1 MMKKALAFIFLTASF
16 SSHAG
21 LFDSTPELKC
31 GNDNAVTATKAWI
44 YNEALGHLQQNY
56 LTEASTLFFDIPLTQ
71 YEQQLRTIPIHIND
85 VITKNA
91 EPENANLRS
100 CSAKISMDIPDPLF
114 KVINKLP
121 DTLPYISQNGGQ
133 FINTAITWQNV
144 EYNIQ
149 FSDNGKDIVVTP
161 VKKIDRLTW
170 SIYVMARMS
179 VSGDNLIKKKN
190 NSLIEIATK
199 KFESKDR
206 ELNQVW
212 NSLPASSRA
221 ALKQQQRE
229 WINKKERECGKLS
242 DAKSET
248 LSTTERISIYQCQRE
263 MTNTRIAYLSSN
275 ELVE

>member
-1 MMKKALAFIFLTASF
+1 MKKALAFISLTASF
-16 SSHAG
+16 SSNAG
-21 LFDSTPELKC
+21 LFDSSPELKC
-31 GNDNAVTATKAWI
+31 GNDNAVIATKAWI

-85 VITKNA
+85 VITRNV
-91 EPENANLRS
+91 EPENANLRI

-229 WINKKERECGKLS
+229 WITKKERECGKLS

-248 LSTTERISIYQCQRE
+248 LSATQRISIYQCQRE